1 MAPSGPGR
9 TARSDIQQVAFQ
21 RPPLAGTHV
30 LARRPLPLTV
40 PAGPNPAAAMP
51 LDGLRVLDL
60 SSVFAGPHCAR
71 YLADFGAD
79 VIKVERP
86 GGDTVRNM
94 GWKDAQ
100 GETLWWRLVNRN
112 KRCVTLDLKAAGDL
126 ALLRRL
132 LAVADVLV
140 ENFRPGK
147 LEALGLVP
155 DELIA
160 ANPKLVV
167 VRLTGFGQDGPY
179 RDRPGFATLAEAM
192 SGFASMNGEAD
203 GAPLLPP
210 VALTDEIAGL
220 AGAFAAM
227 VALRSRVGQ
236 VVDVNLLESM
246 SQAMGPL
253 MTAWHTEGYLQP
265 RLGSGIPYSVPRGTY
280 QASDGGWLAVSSST
294 DSVAARVMEM
304 IGIGD
309 DERFTTFEGRMAH
322 RAELDEAMAQWVSQ
336 RTLAEAVEAFEN
348 AQAAAAP
355 VLDMSQLADDPHAKA
370 RGVFVE
376 VDGIVQQNVIARLSA
391 TPGQVRW
398 TGRKEGADNNCL
410 DSLDD
415 TDPWP
420 KA

>member
-1 MAPSGPGR
+1 
-9 TARSDIQQVAFQ
+9 
-21 RPPLAGTHV
+21 
-30 LARRPLPLTV
+30 
-40 PAGPNPAAAMP
+40 MP
-51 LDGLRVLDL
+51 LDGLRVVDL

-94 GWKDAQ
+94 GWRDAH

-112 KRCVTLDLKAAGDL
+112 KRCVTLDLKAADDL
-126 ALLRRL
+126 ALLLRL
-132 LAVADVLV
+132 LTAADVLV

-155 DELIA
+155 DELIE
-160 ANPKLVV
+160 ANPKLVI

-227 VALRSRVGQ
+227 VALHSSVGQ

-253 MTAWHTEGYLQP
+253 MTAWHSEGYLQP

-280 QASDGGWLAVSSST
+280 QASDGGWLAVSTSS
-294 DSVAARVMEM
+294 DSVAARVMAM

-322 RAELDEAMAQWVSQ
+322 RAELDTAMATWVSQ
-336 RTLAEAVEAFEN
+336 RTLAEAVAAFDE

-355 VLDMSQLADDPHAKA
+355 VLDMSQLANDPHAKA
-370 RGVFVE
+370 RDIFVE
-376 VDGIVQQNVIARLSA
+376 VDGLKQQNVIARLSA

-398 TGRKEGADNNCL
+398 TGRDEGADNN
-410 DSLDD
+410 SLANITDA
-415 TDPWP
+415 DPWP
-420 KA
+420 NP

>member
-1 MAPSGPGR
+1 MASPRSFSP
-9 TARSDIQQVAFQ
+9 ARGLDQQVALQ
-21 RPPLAGTHV
+21 RPRVASPHD
-30 LARRPLPLTV
+30 LARRPLPLAVT
-40 PAGPNPAAAMP
+40 AGPTAAPSMP
-51 LDGLRVLDL
+51 LDGLRVVDL

-94 GWKDAQ
+94 GWRDAH

-112 KRCVTLDLKAAGDL
+112 KRCVTLNLKADSDL
-126 ALLRRL
+126 AILRRL
-132 LAVADVLV
+132 LTVADVLV

-155 DELIA
+155 DELIE
-160 ANPKLVV
+160 ANPKLVI

-227 VALRSRVGQ
+227 AALHSGVGQ
-236 VVDVNLLESM
+236 VVDVNLLDSM

-253 MTAWHTEGYLQP
+253 MTAWHSEGYLQP

-280 QASDGGWLAVSSST
+280 QASDGGWLAVSTSS
-294 DSVAARVMEM
+294 DSVAARVMAM
-304 IGIGD
+304 IGVGD

-322 RAELDEAMAQWVSQ
+322 RPELDAAMAAWVSQ
-336 RTLAEAVEAFEN
+336 RTLAEAVAAFDK

-370 RGVFVE
+370 REVFVE
-376 VDGIVQQNVIARLSA
+376 VDGLKQQNVIARLSA

-398 TGRKEGADNNCL
+398 TGRTEGAANS
-410 DSLDD
+410 SLANITDA
-415 TDPWP
+415 DPWP
-420 KA
+420 NP